1 MNISFDTINNDI
13 FLCKIYKFW
22 GYIMNYKKRLAV
34 AMVGM
39 IVSAGLLAG
48 CGSKSG
54 NTQQETKVN
63 TFKVFTSD
71 TPIQR
76 EYTGT
81 ISALQEVPV
90 KAKVS
95 GTVIEKYI
103 SGGER
108 VVEGQPLYRIDAR
121 TYQAALATAQAEAAR
136 AAATYENAQTDLAR
150 YDQLISSG
158 AISQQVYDTQR
169 AATSQYRAALEA
181 AQAQVQIAQDN
192 LNDTIVTAPFT
203 GTLSMDDVNIGTYVA
218 AGNTPLVTIS
228 SADPLYVQFDMS
240 EEEYLGFIKEK
251 GGTSAL
257 GDVLKLKLSDGS
269 MYADTGKIVQVSPSL
284 NGGQISFKASF
295 PNTNNLLLPG
305 MYATV
310 VADSQVAANSMLIP
324 AKAIIPLLN
333 KNMVDVIVDGKVV
346 QKPVV
351 IAGQYGIYSIITSG
365 INTGDEVVVEGQNK
379 IVNGQAVKTE
389 VITKEVLE
397 QQAKQAITA
406 QSAGGTK

>member
-1 MNISFDTINNDI
+1 
-13 FLCKIYKFW
+13 
-22 GYIMNYKKRLAV
+22 
-34 AMVGM
+34 
-39 IVSAGLLAG
+39 
-48 CGSKSG
+48 
-54 NTQQETKVN
+54 
-63 TFKVFTSD
+63 
-71 TPIQR
+71 
-76 EYTGT
+76 
-81 ISALQEVPV
+81 
-90 KAKVS
+90 
-95 GTVIEKYI
+95 
-103 SGGER
+103 
-108 VVEGQPLYRIDAR
+108 
-121 TYQAALATAQAEAAR
+121 
-136 AAATYENAQTDLAR
+136 
-150 YDQLISSG
+150 
-158 AISQQVYDTQR
+158 
-169 AATSQYRAALEA
+169 
-181 AQAQVQIAQDN
+181 
-192 LNDTIVTAPFT
+192 
-203 GTLSMDDVNIGTYVA
+203 
-218 AGNTPLVTIS
+218 
-228 SADPLYVQFDMS
+228 
-240 EEEYLGFIKEK
+240 
-251 GGTSAL
+251 
-257 GDVLKLKLSDGS
+257 